1 MVFKVIDGHQVS
13 AEWDELKEQYKVI
26 VDGKYIGVAD
36 TTKDLNTL
44 ATNYIAVNYGM
55 GDIRKHRA
63 TADIGKSVLKVKLDA
78 GAYEPVRAHA
88 TDAGLDL
95 KSTRTFWLHPGHQ
108 EFVDTGVHCE
118 IPEGYVGLLTSKS
131 GLMKKGLTTRG
142 TIDSSYRGSIGV
154 VVYNHSSEGI
164 KIEAGQKIT
173 QMVLIPIITP
183 VVEIV
188 DELSET
194 ERGDGGFGSTG
205 K

>member
-1 MVFKVIDGHQVS
+1 MVTKFIDGQTVS
-13 AEWDELKEQYKVI
+13 LEWREDDERYRVY
-26 VDGKYIGVAD
+26 VSGKFVGSAD
-36 TTKDLNTL
+36 TTKEAAIL
-44 ATNYIAVNYGM
+44 ATDYIELLTNSKQTL
-55 GDIRKHRA
+55 R
-63 TADIGKSVLKVKLDA
+63 VKLDD
-78 GAYEPVRAHA
+78 GAFEPVRAHPS
-88 TDAGLDL
+88 DAGLDL

-142 TIDSSYRGSIGV
+142 TIDSSFRGSIGV
-154 VVYNHSSEGI
+154 VVYNHGSDGI

-183 VVEIV
+183 IVEIV

>member
-44 ATNYIAVNYGM
+44 ATNYIA
-55 GDIRKHRA
+55 
-63 TADIGKSVLKVKLDA
+63 TAEISKSVLKVKLDA

-183 VVEIV
+183 IVEIV

>member
-1 MVFKVIDGHQVS
+1 MVTKFIDGQTVS
-13 AEWDELKEQYKVI
+13 LEWREDDERYHVY
-26 VDGKYIGVAD
+26 VCGKFVGSAD
-36 TTKDLNTL
+36 TTKEATIL
-44 ATNYIAVNYGM
+44 ATDYIELLTNSKQTL
-55 GDIRKHRA
+55 R
-63 TADIGKSVLKVKLDA
+63 VKLDE
-78 GAYEPVRAHA
+78 GAFEPVRAHPS
-88 TDAGLDL
+88 DAGLDL

-142 TIDSSYRGSIGV
+142 TIDSSFRGSIGV
-154 VVYNHSSEGI
+154 VVYNHGSEGI

-183 VVEIV
+183 IVEIV